1 MVKIRYLPLLMPN
14 IPSSTPLS
22 PMSYT
27 MDLTSLGHPQSRVL
41 HARILHLTYMLSSSY
56 IGPPNQNYHI
66 QILR

>member
-27 MDLTSLGHPQSRVL
+27 MDLISPERPQIRVL
-41 HARILHLTYMLSSSY
+41 RTRILHLTYMLSSSY
-56 IGPPNQNYHI
+56 IGPSNQNCHI